1 MTANSGHS
9 DRMRGIVAFLLS
21 GRFHSLRIAVASLLG
36 CFICAFA
43 ACGRTSVP
51 IENATGIAFLDEDGA
66 KAIISQASQSKWF
79 FTATQGLP
87 PERVDLFNEQEG
99 VLLPLVGVKEITAGA
114 AAVLA
119 SQKGALVLDG
129 LTDLPTE
136 IAASLC
142 QHEGVLSLNGV
153 GRLGNEAAGLLG
165 TTKGSL
171 YFDGLVSL
179 DPETAAALSH
189 HKLPLS
195 LNGLKTISPASIEK
209 LCTRAAATYLE
220 GLEEIDMKQAK
231 ALSSAQGLVFL
242 TGVKKAPARALEA
255 LKRNEKLFF
264 GKDVVGVKD

>member
-1 MTANSGHS
+1 M
-9 DRMRGIVAFLLS
+9 
-21 GRFHSLRIAVASLLG
+21 LG
-36 CFICAFA
+36 CLICAFV
-43 ACGRTSVP
+43 ACGRSSVP
-51 IENATGIAFLDEDGA
+51 IESAISISFLDETGA

-79 FTATQGLP
+79 FTTTQGLR

-99 VLLPLVGVKEITAGA
+99 VLLPLVGVKDITAGA

-142 QHEGVLSLNGV
+142 KHEGVLSLSGV
-153 GRLGNEAAGLLG
+153 GRLGNDAAGFLG
-165 TTKGSL
+165 TTRGSL
-171 YFDGLVSL
+171 YLDGLGIL
-179 DPETAAALSH
+179 DPETAEALTH
-189 HKLPLS
+189 HKYPLS
-195 LNGLKTISPASIEK
+195 LNGLKTISPASMEK

-220 GLEEIDMKQAK
+220 GLEKIDMKQAK

-255 LKRNEKLFF
+255 LQRNEKLFF
-264 GKDVVGVKD
+264 GKDIAGVKDLFGDARQCLPAFMHQGYQSMYQPLIVDN